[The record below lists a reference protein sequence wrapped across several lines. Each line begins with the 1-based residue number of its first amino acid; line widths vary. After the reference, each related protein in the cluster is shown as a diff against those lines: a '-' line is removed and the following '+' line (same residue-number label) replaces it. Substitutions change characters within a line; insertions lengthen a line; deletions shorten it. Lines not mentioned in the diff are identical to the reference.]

1 MNPNI
6 ALIHATYAAIPPVEA
21 AFTQDWPEATTV
33 SLIAEDLTR
42 MLAEASHQTAAIQT
56 RIRELSLFATRANVE
71 GILYTCSAF
80 GDSIEAARRDSNIP
94 VLKPNEAM
102 FEEALELTGELGER
116 LGGRIGMLV
125 TFEPAIPSM
134 TAEFDEMVAKHSAN
148 STLTTHFV
156 PGALEAITA
165 GETEKHHQLLAK
177 AAQDLPPY
185 DVLMLAQFSMSGAK
199 SQVEGAVNAKVLTSP
214 GSAIAKLKALIAVN
228 EEPNAEI

>member
-6 ALIHATYAAIPPVEA
+6 ALIHATYAAVPPVEA

-42 MLAEASHQTAAIQT
+42 MLAEAGHQTAAIKT

-80 GDSIEAARRDSNIP
+80 GDSIEAARHVSNIP
-94 VLKPNEAM
+94 ILKPNEAM
-102 FEEALELTGELGER
+102 FEEALELTEE
-116 LGGRIGMLV
+116 LGGRIGMLI
-125 TFEPAIPSM
+125 TFEPAISSM
-134 TAEFDEMVAKHSAN
+134 TAEFEEMAAKHSAK

-156 PGALEAITA
+156 PGALDALTA
-165 GETEKHHQLLAK
+165 GEADKHHQLLAE
-177 AAQDLPPY
+177 AAQELPAY

-199 SQVEGAVNAKVLTSP
+199 SQVESAVNIRVLTSP
-214 GSAIAKLKALIAVN
+214 SSAIAKLKTLIARKAG
-228 EEPNAEI
+228 PHAAI